1 MRPGNTKNM
10 TPKQLAANRRNAM
23 KSTGPR
29 TARGRDRSRMNA
41 LQHGLLAQAVVV
53 QGVGLRESASQ
64 LQALRRQ
71 FFEHCAP
78 VGPLEAMLVEQ
89 IVTCYWRKRRVLKAE
104 SGEIAVSVGEGAR
117 ERERARAGQRERWK
131 LAGVIQG
138 ESKLKTST
146 AGLDYLTETL
156 ETALSHLVVSGELNR
171 EAMGEVIGVFG
182 AEANGVTHELA
193 VLNDWRK
200 RNPDGLKAG
209 ALGARYRQEVL
220 AFIGERL
227 KEYRM
232 RREVLAERER
242 KEEEARRTASV
253 LPEAEVVNR
262 IVRYET
268 ALDRQLFRLLRQLER
283 WQRLRLGEKLPL
295 PMATTASEEGM
306 DGAVSDRRKAGPGHV
321 RRGKPRRAGRNRD
334 AARPA
339 VAPYH
344 NRRRSAPKAKPGRAG
359 ASRRDAESVSMI
371 ASRSDAAPISASSRR
386 RLRGGG
392 VASHASR
399 CDAAAFKTNP
409 NDERGENRETPF
421 SNEKLNIS
429 NLSGPRDETCF
440 CETKPNERMP

>member
-10 TPKQLAANRRNAM
+10 TPKQIAANRRNAM

-41 LQHGLLAQAVVV
+41 LQHGLLAQAALV
-53 QGVGLRESASQ
+53 QGVGLHESASQ

-117 ERERARAGQRERWK
+117 ERARARAGQRARWK
-131 LAGVIQG
+131 HAGVIQG

-156 ETALSHLVVSGELNR
+156 ETALTHLVVSGELNR
-171 EAMGEVIGVFG
+171 EAMGEVIDVFG

-209 ALGARYRQEVL
+209 ALQAKYRQEVL

-242 KEEEARRTASV
+242 MEEEARRTASV

-295 PMATTASEEGM
+295 PMATTAMEEGM
-306 DGAVSDRRKAGPGHV
+306 DGAVSDRRKAGPDHV
-321 RRGKPRRAGRNRD
+321 NRGKPRRAGRNRD

-339 VAPYH
+339 VEPCR
-344 NRRRSAPKAKPGRAG
+344 NRRRSAPKAKLNKAA
-359 ASRRDAESVSMI
+359 ASRRDT
-371 ASRSDAAPISASSRR
+371 APISASSRR
-386 RLRGGG
+386 RLRGGE
-392 VASHASR
+392 VASHAPL
-399 CDAAAFKTNP
+399 CDAATLKTNP
-409 NDERGENRETPF
+409 NDERVENLETPF
-421 SNEKLNIS
+421 PNQKLNIS
-429 NLSGPRDETCF
+429 NPSGPRDETCF